1 MEHEFIQELT
11 TQKEHRTFS
20 WCYGH
25 ISRIMGS
32 VGYSNLSLLRLFHLT
47 SQTSRDVGSKLAAIL
62 IIGLFSRNMAS
73 SSHTL
78 LNNWSFMCHY

>member
-11 TQKEHRTFS
+11 TQKERKTFS

-25 ISRIMGS
+25 ISHIMGS

-47 SQTSRDVGSKLAAIL
+47 SQTSNMLDLSFSFIIALFALLCLTLTLFGQIAIKSRFIGS
-62 IIGLFSRNMAS
+62 
-73 SSHTL
+73 
-78 LNNWSFMCHY
+78 